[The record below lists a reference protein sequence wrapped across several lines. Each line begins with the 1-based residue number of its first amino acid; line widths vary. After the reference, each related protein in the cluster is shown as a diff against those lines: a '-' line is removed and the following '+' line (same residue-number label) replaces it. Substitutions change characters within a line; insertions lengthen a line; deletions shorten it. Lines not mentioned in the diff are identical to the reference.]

1 MTTHRAGRAE
11 PTVLRVIG
19 VDPGLTRCGIAVVD
33 VSARRTATLVDVT
46 VVGTPADR
54 TLDARLLEIDTA
66 ITRMLDTHRP
76 DHLAVERVFAQNNTP
91 TVVGTAQAS
100 GVVIA
105 AAARAGIPV
114 ALHTPSEVKA
124 AVTGN
129 GNAGKEQV
137 TTMVTRILGLASPPR
152 PADAADAIALAI
164 THAWRGGMQGAGMQT
179 ASLTSPARPSRF
191 PTAAGNPGS
200 SGVGMTPAQQAWLTA
215 ERRAAG
221 AKSPQ
226 RRGGR
231 GGGGTPR

>member
-1 MTTHRAGRAE
+1 MDTGGGVGDRTARGE
-11 PTVLRVIG
+11 PTALRVIG

-33 VSARRTATLVDVT
+33 VTARRMAMLVDVT
-46 VVGTPADR
+46 VVGTPADH
-54 TLDARLLEIDTA
+54 TLDARLLEIDAA
-66 ITRMLDTHRP
+66 ITRMLQLHRP

-137 TTMVTRILGLASPPR
+137 TSMVTRILRLDAPPR

-164 THAWRGGMQGAGMQT
+164 THAWRGGLMGRGLET

-191 PTAAGNPGS
+191 PTTPGASRGQGGAMTAAQKAWLAAEKKAAGG
-200 SGVGMTPAQQAWLTA
+200 
-215 ERRAAG
+215 RR
-221 AKSPQ
+221 P
-226 RRGGR
+226 GGR
-231 GGGGTPR
+231 GGA

>member
-1 MTTHRAGRAE
+1 MGTGGGNGDPTARRE
-11 PTVLRVIG
+11 PVALRVIG

-33 VSARRTATLVDVT
+33 VTARRTATLVEVT
-46 VVGTPADR
+46 VVGTPADH
-54 TLDARLLEIDTA
+54 TLDARLLAIDSA
-66 ITRMLDTHRP
+66 ITRMLERHHP

-137 TTMVTRILGLASPPR
+137 TAMVTRILRLDSPPR

-164 THAWRGGMQGAGMQT
+164 THAWRGGLMGRGLET

-191 PTAAGNPGS
+191 PTTVGTSRGQGS
-200 SGVGMTPAQQAWLTA
+200 GMTAAQKAWLAA
-215 ERRAAG
+215 ERKATG
-221 AKSPQ
+221 ARRPPA
-226 RRGGR
+226 RGGS
-231 GGGGTPR
+231 

>member
-1 MTTHRAGRAE
+1 MQART
-11 PTVLRVIG
+11 LRVIG

-33 VSARRTATLVDVT
+33 VAPDRTAALVEVD
-46 VVGTPADR
+46 VVGTAADQ
-54 TLDARLLEIDTA
+54 TLDVRLLAIDTA
-66 ITRMLDTHRP
+66 IEAMIARHRP

-124 AVTGN
+124 AVTGH
-129 GNAGKEQV
+129 GTAGKGQV
-137 TTMVTRILGLASPPR
+137 TAMVTRILRLDAPPR

-164 THAWRGGMQGAGMQT
+164 THAWRGGLTGGGLLGGGLQT
-179 ASLTSPARPSRF
+179 ASLTSRAKDSRF
-191 PTAAGNPGS
+191 PVPQSGSRAG
-200 SGVGMTPAQQAWLTA
+200 SG
-215 ERRAAG
+215 AAG
-221 AKSPQ
+221 AGKGRPLTAAQQQWLASE

-231 GGGGTPR
+231 

>member
-1 MTTHRAGRAE
+1 MDTGGGVGDRTARRE
-11 PTVLRVIG
+11 PAALRVIG

-33 VSARRTATLVDVT
+33 VTARRTATLVDVT
-46 VVGTPADR
+46 VVGTPADH
-54 TLDARLLEIDTA
+54 TLDARLLEIDSA
-66 ITRMLDTHRP
+66 ITRMLQLHQP

-137 TTMVTRILGLASPPR
+137 TSMVTRILRLDAPPR

-164 THAWRGGMQGAGMQT
+164 THAWRGGLMGRGLET

-191 PTAAGNPGS
+191 PTTPGASRGQGGGMTAAQKAWLAAEKKAAGG
-200 SGVGMTPAQQAWLTA
+200 
-215 ERRAAG
+215 RR
-221 AKSPQ
+221 P
-226 RRGGR
+226 GGR
-231 GGGGTPR
+231 GGA